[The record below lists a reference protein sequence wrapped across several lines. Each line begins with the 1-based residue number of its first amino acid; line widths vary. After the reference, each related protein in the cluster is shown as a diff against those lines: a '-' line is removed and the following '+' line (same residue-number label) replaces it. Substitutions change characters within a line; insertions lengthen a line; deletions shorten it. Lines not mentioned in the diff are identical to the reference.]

1 MADSTHYNYHYSC
14 CGATQ
19 RLCVRHHT
27 NNTLSTINL
36 FAKLCKALRDQ
47 ADFKQEEERM
57 NGKKMG
63 NEAPVDNYQRISPYG
78 FACLKRKVNS
88 SRENNLA

>member
-19 RLCVRHHT
+19 RLCVRHRA
-27 NNTLSTINL
+27 NNILSTINL
-36 FAKLCKALRDQ
+36 FAKLREDLRDQ
-47 ADFKQEEERM
+47 TDFKQEEEQM
-57 NGKKMG
+57 HDKKMG
-63 NEAPVDNYQRISPYG
+63 NEASVDNNQHVSQYG
-78 FACLKRKVNS
+78 FAHLNRKVNS

>member
-14 CGATQ
+14 CDATQ

-36 FAKLCKALRDQ
+36 FAKLCKDLRDQ
-47 ADFKQEEERM
+47 ADFKQEEEQM
-57 NGKKMG
+57 HGKKMG
-63 NEAPVDNYQRISPYG
+63 NEASVDNYQDLSQYG
-78 FACLKRKVNS
+78 FACSNRKVNS